1 MQTGGKFRHNR
12 ANSTSDSVPMTE
24 QQPDVLSLTV
34 PQLLRRRANESP
46 SLLALSARSV
56 HGWRDR
62 LTYAQ
67 LVERM
72 DAMAAGLAA
81 AGMVPDDRI
90 AIFLG
95 NEAGRECI
103 LTSLGALRLGA
114 SVSPLNVRYAD
125 EELQHALDLVEPA
138 AVVCTTADVTRIRR
152 LFPPAM
158 LLIVDGDG
166 EGMEHVRRWPDP
178 ASNIALP
185 APSDPQ
191 DPMRLAC
198 LLFTSGTTA
207 RSKAV
212 MHNHRTMIGAGLSC
226 STALG
231 LQRGDLYQGGW
242 PFFTSSGL
250 NLGCMS
256 SWVAGGGLVFEEPLS
271 NAGRLELIGK
281 EKSSFY
287 HGVPSV
293 IHFMI
298 DEFSRGAYD
307 VSSLRRIGYG
317 GSAMPLEVVER
328 IDRRWPHVEQ
338 VQIYG
343 MTESGPSGT
352 VLEPAMMR
360 EKAGSIGVAMPYC
373 GLDILDEQGM
383 SLPKGETG
391 EIFLAGPGVA
401 TGYFRNPQ
409 ATSDAFIHGGIR
421 TGDIGHVDED
431 GYLFFTDRRKDVINR
446 GGLKIASIAVEEVL
460 YRHPSIR
467 EAAVFA
473 IPHKDLGEDVAAAV
487 APVAG
492 ATLDFDEISAFC
504 RDKLADYARPRR
516 YIVLDELP
524 KNPMGKILKAELR
537 ERFKRNESG
546 V

>member
-34 PQLLRRRANESP
+34 PQLLRRRAGESP

-56 HGWRDR
+56 NGWRDR

-81 AGMVPDDRI
+81 EGLVGDDRI
-90 AIFLG
+90 GIFLG

-138 AVVCTTADVTRIRR
+138 AVVCTAADAVRIRR

-158 LLIVDGDG
+158 LLIIDGDG
-166 EGMEHVRRWPDP
+166 EGMAHVRRWPDP

-185 APSDPQ
+185 APPDPQ

-212 MHNHRTMIGAGLSC
+212 MHNHRTMIGAGLCC
-226 STALG
+226 SMALG

-281 EKSSFY
+281 EKSTFY

-298 DEFSRGAYD
+298 DEFARGSYD

-352 VLEPAMMR
+352 VLEPSMMR
-360 EKAGSIGVAMPYC
+360 EKSGSIGVAMPHC
-373 GLDILDEQGM
+373 GLEILDDQGKP
-383 SLPKGETG
+383 LPKGETG
-391 EIFLAGPGVA
+391 EIFVAGPGVA

-409 ATSDAFIHGGIR
+409 ATEDAFVRGGIR

-492 ATLDFDEISAFC
+492 VTLDFDEIGAFC

-516 YIVLDELP
+516 YIVLEELP

-537 ERFKRNESG
+537 ERFKRSDGG